1 MSKEEN
7 KSAINVITTFII
19 VGVVFLLIG
28 YYKTGASFIIAGLIM
43 LIFPGKQE
51 EEAETEEAPAE
62 TSPQVSITVSV
73 EEEDDDDSDL
83 TFSIK
88 GINYRD
94 LDDSFLGDFVGTA
107 RALTS
112 NPHDPYAIGVYV
124 GSRRVGFLPGGN
136 SELHA
141 RILSLGGSVDAE
153 GYIAQGEDEDSGRLF
168 YYGKVTL
175 LIP

>member
-1 MSKEEN
+1 MTKEERD
-7 KSAINVITTFII
+7 SAISTGIACII
-19 VGVVFLLIG
+19 IGVVCISIA
-28 YYKTGASFIIAGLIM
+28 YYKTGVAFIIFGLLVCM
-43 LIFPGKQE
+43 GSRKQE

-73 EEEDDDDSDL
+73 DEEDDDDSDL

-88 GINYRD
+88 GINYRG